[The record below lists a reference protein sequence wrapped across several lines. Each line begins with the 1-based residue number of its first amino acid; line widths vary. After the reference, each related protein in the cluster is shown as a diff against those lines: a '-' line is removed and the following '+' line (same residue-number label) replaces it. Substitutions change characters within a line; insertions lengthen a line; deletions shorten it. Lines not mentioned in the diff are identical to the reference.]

1 MSDTAPAPTPADARR
16 VAVGAFV
23 GTALEWYDFFLY
35 GTAASLVFNRLF
47 FATDDAVV
55 ATLAAFASFA
65 VGFAARPLGGIIFGH
80 LGDRI
85 GRRACL
91 LITVVMI
98 GIVTGLV
105 GVLPD
110 FADIGIAA
118 PVLLTLLRLLQ
129 GVAVGGEWGGAITLA
144 VEHAPPE
151 KRGRYAAMPQIGSP
165 VGTLLSS
172 GAFLLVALL
181 PPEDFD
187 SWGWRLPF
195 LAAFPLVAVA
205 LWLRRRVEESP
216 LFDRLL
222 AEDARAS
229 APVREV
235 ITGAWRGLLVG
246 AGSALLG
253 VGGFYLATTF
263 VISYATGDLGLPRPL
278 ALGATLVAAV
288 VEIGVL
294 ILGGRLA
301 ERFGAARVTV
311 VGGVASAVVALPM
324 FWLLDTR
331 NAAAVVLGVTLGV
344 AMLSIPYAVSGDLL
358 ARLFPARLRYSGIA
372 LAANLAGIV
381 SGFVPLVATAV
392 LAAAG
397 GGSWAPGLLLVGIA
411 LITVVSGM
419 VAPRLY
425 VPEGELS
432 FEGGRPT
439 APREA

>member
-1 MSDTAPAPTPADARR
+1 
-16 VAVGAFV
+16 
-23 GTALEWYDFFLY
+23 
-35 GTAASLVFNRLF
+35 VFNRLF
-47 FATDDAVV
+47 FATGDPVV

-65 VGFAARPLGGIIFGH
+65 VGFVARPLGGIIFGH

-98 GIVTGLV
+98 GAVTGLI
-105 GVLPD
+105 GVLPG
-110 FADIGIAA
+110 FADIGVAA

-181 PPEDFD
+181 PPDDFD
-187 SWGWRLPF
+187 TWGWRIPF
-195 LAAFPLVAVA
+195 LAAFPLLGVA

-216 LFDRLL
+216 LFDRPL

-229 APVREV
+229 APVRDV
-235 ITGAWRGLLVG
+235 VVRAWPALLVG

-263 VISYATGDLGLPRPL
+263 VINYATGDLDLPRPL
-278 ALGATLVAAV
+278 VLGATLVAAV
-288 VEIGVL
+288 AEIGVL
-294 ILGGRLA
+294 VIGGRLA

-311 VGGVASAVVALPM
+311 AGGIASAVVALPM

-331 NAAAVVLGVTLGV
+331 NAVAVVLGVTLGV

-397 GGSWAPGLLLVGIA
+397 GSSWAPGLLLVGIA
-411 LITVVSGM
+411 LITTVSGLL
-419 VAPRLY
+419 APRLY
-425 VPEGELS
+425 VPEAEMTV
-432 FEGGRPT
+432 EGVASGRG
-439 APREA
+439 

>member
-1 MSDTAPAPTPADARR
+1 
-16 VAVGAFV
+16 
-23 GTALEWYDFFLY
+23 
-35 GTAASLVFNRLF
+35 
-47 FATDDAVV
+47 
-55 ATLAAFASFA
+55 
-65 VGFAARPLGGIIFGH
+65 
-80 LGDRI
+80 
-85 GRRACL
+85 
-91 LITVVMI
+91 
-98 GIVTGLV
+98 
-105 GVLPD
+105 
-110 FADIGIAA
+110 
-118 PVLLTLLRLLQ
+118 
-129 GVAVGGEWGGAITLA
+129 VAVGGEWGGASTLA

-181 PPEDFD
+181 PPDDFD
-187 SWGWRLPF
+187 SWGWRIPF
-195 LAAFPLVAVA
+195 LAAFPLLGVA

-235 ITGAWRGLLVG
+235 ITGAWPALLVG

-263 VISYATGDLGLPRPL
+263 VISYATGDLDLPRPL
-278 ALGATLVAAV
+278 VLGATLVAAV

-294 ILGGRLA
+294 VLGGRLA

-311 VGGVASAVVALPM
+311 AGGIASALVALRCSGSSTPA
-324 FWLLDTR
+324 TPSR
-331 NAAAVVLGVTLGV
+331 
-344 AMLSIPYAVSGDLL
+344 SCSAVSGDLL

-392 LAAAG
+392 LAVAG
-397 GGSWAPGLLLVGIA
+397 GSSWAPGLLLVGIA
-411 LITVVSGM
+411 LVTMVSGL

-425 VPEGELS
+425 VPETELTV
-432 FEGGRPT
+432 EGVASRRG
-439 APREA
+439 